1 MRQISHDAF
10 ARRSIH
16 RETVFTVVKTC
27 EFCGNVKRTPKG
39 KPYLYK
45 YWSEDDGISTRKIP
59 VKGFFCSIGCARAYG
74 SL

>member
-10 ARRSIH
+10 ARQSIH

-27 EFCGNVKRTPKG
+27 EWCGNVKRTPKG

-45 YWSEDDGISTRKIP
+45 YYVEDDGIRTRKIP
-59 VKGFFCSIGCARAYG
+59 LKGFFCSIGCARAYG